1 MKKFDVVA
9 AVILKDNK
17 FFIAQR
23 NRNKH
28 MGLCW
33 EFPGGKV
40 EKNENFEQA
49 LKREIKEELSIN
61 ISVLKHIASEK
72 HKDEKI
78 DVNVHYYLCKS
89 LNENIILSEHED
101 MNWLQK
107 NDLKQLKMAP
117 GDSKIIKYLK

>member
-1 MKKFDVVA
+1 MIDVVA
-9 AVILKDNK
+9 AVIKKNNLY
-17 FFIAQR
+17 FIAQR

-28 MGLCW
+28 FAYYW

-40 EKNENFEQA
+40 DKQETFENA

-61 ISVLKHIASEK
+61 IRVFNHIASEK

-78 DVNVHYYLCKS
+78 DVNVHYFLCEL

-101 MNWLQK
+101 MKWLRK
-107 NDLKQLKMAP
+107 NDLKQFKMAP
-117 GDSKIIKYLK
+117 GDSKIIKYLE